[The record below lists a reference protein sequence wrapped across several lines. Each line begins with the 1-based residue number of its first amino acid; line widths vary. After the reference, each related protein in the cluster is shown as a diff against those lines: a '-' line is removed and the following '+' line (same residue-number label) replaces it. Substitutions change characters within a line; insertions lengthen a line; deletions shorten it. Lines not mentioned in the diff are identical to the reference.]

1 MKNHL
6 VFALMMFLVQSVS
19 AQKVE
24 LIVLGTLQDGGMPHI
39 GCEQKVCRELIQ
51 HPDPAKKVVSLGLID
66 HDYQKNYLFEATPD
80 ISSQL
85 SLLKEYSPFQKDKI
99 PNGIFLTHAHM
110 GHYTGLLQ
118 LGKEALDA
126 KSETVFAMPRMKSF
140 LESNQPWS
148 MLIDQKNIQVESLEN
163 ETPKQ
168 LTPNINVIPVLV
180 PHRDELSETVGYKI
194 VGPNKT
200 VLFIPD
206 INKWSLWNKDILT
219 QIKAVDYAFIDATFF
234 DNSEVGYRDLSQIPH
249 PFVIESMDLLNNLS
263 KSDKEKI
270 YFIHFNHTNP
280 LVDLQSL
287 PSKKVKSAGF
297 QITRMGMQ
305 LEL

>member
-6 VFALMMFLVQSVS
+6 AFILLLFLFQSVA

-24 LIVLGTLQDGGMPHI
+24 LVVLGTLQDGGMPHI
-39 GCEQKVCRELIQ
+39 GCEAKACRELIQ
-51 HPDPAKKVVSLGLID
+51 HPDPTKKVVSLGLID
-66 HDYQKNYLFEATPD
+66 HDDQKNYLFEATPD
-80 ISSQL
+80 ISSQM
-85 SLLKEYSPFQKDKI
+85 SLLKELSSFQKDKI
-99 PNGIFLTHAHM
+99 PSGIFLTHAHM

-118 LGKEALDA
+118 LGKEALGA
-126 KSETVFAMPRMKSF
+126 KSATVFAMPKMKSF
-140 LESNQPWS
+140 LKSHQPWS

-168 LTPNINVIPVLV
+168 LTTNINIIPVLV

-206 INKWSLWNKDILT
+206 INKWSLWDKDILT

-234 DNSEVGYRDLSQIPH
+234 DNSEVGYRDLSEIPH
-249 PFVIESMDLLNNLS
+249 PFVIESMSLLEDLS
-263 KSDKEKI
+263 KTDKEKV

-280 LVDLQSL
+280 LVDTKSSASIQ
-287 PSKKVKSAGF
+287 VISAGF
-297 QITRMGMQ
+297 QIASMGMQ